1 MMKIVQLNTQQAKV
15 VRSIAR
21 DLGGARSRHH
31 KMFYF
36 VGKQCARMDSEKAHA
51 LINEVV
57 AAGFYV
63 DCINTCRELADNGML
78 DSIMV
83 AAYG

>member
-1 MMKIVQLNTQQAKV
+1 MMKIVQLNTNQAKV

-21 DLGGARSRHH
+21 DLGVAGCRRLN
-31 KMFYF
+31 MYYF

-51 LINEVV
+51 LINEMV
-57 AAGFYV
+57 ATGFYV
-63 DCINTCRELADNGML
+63 DCINTCRELADKGML